1 MNVGTAAAIPS
12 HIADKLVSAAAYQEW
27 NGVQAD
33 LTTLRREI
41 PFARAEPAGFDPFW
55 VATKYDDV
63 QEISRNPAVF
73 RANGYRVIL
82 SSKADFEFLEGPGAP
97 PTIRALITLD
107 PPEHWALRRLTFK
120 EFAPNGMGALEDK
133 IRSIAVQTID
143 DLLATGGR
151 CDFVEVA
158 ALRYP
163 LRIILSI
170 LGIPESDENAM
181 LRLTQEFFNPQDPE
195 LAAAASASDGHE
207 GQAFDM
213 ALLQNYVTYF
223 NALTDD
229 RRANPREDVASK
241 IANGVVDGEPISH
254 WDAMS
259 QYVAIATAG
268 HDTTSS
274 STAGGMWAVAERPE
288 LFARIAA
295 DRSLIPKLVDES
307 VRWTSPI
314 LNFMRTASEDY
325 QLRGQ
330 TVRKGDWVMLSYPS
344 ANRDEE
350 FFESP
355 FEFSLDRRRTPH
367 LAFGYG
373 PHVCLG
379 QHLARL
385 EMSILFDELFRRV
398 SSLELDGAP
407 TRTRSA
413 TVASVKTL
421 PIRFV
426 AA

>member
-1 MNVGTAAAIPS
+1 MSVKAAAAVPTE
-12 HIADKLVSAAAYQEW
+12 IADKLVSAAAYQEW
-27 NGVQAD
+27 NGLQAD
-33 LTTLRREI
+33 LTMLRREL

-55 VATKYDDV
+55 VATRYDDV
-63 QEISRNPAVF
+63 QEISRDPATF

-82 SSKADFEFLEGPGAP
+82 SSKADLRFLEGPGAP

-120 EFAPNGMGALEDK
+120 EFAPHGVRALEDD
-133 IRSIAVQTID
+133 IRSIAARTVD

-163 LRIILSI
+163 LRVILSV
-170 LGIPESDENAM
+170 LGLPNSDETAM

-195 LAAAASASDGHE
+195 LAAAGAMDGHE

-213 ALLQNYVTYF
+213 ALLQNYVAYF
-223 NALTDD
+223 DALTDD
-229 RRANPREDVASK
+229 RRSNPREDVASK
-241 IANGVVDGEPISH
+241 IANGVVDGKPISH

-274 STAGGMWAVAERPE
+274 STAGGMWALAERPD

-295 DRSLIPKLVDES
+295 DRSLIPQLIEES

-314 LNFMRTASEDY
+314 LSFMRTAADDY
-325 QLRGQ
+325 EIRGQ
-330 TVRKGDWVMLSYPS
+330 KVRRGDWIMLSYPS
-344 ANRDEE
+344 ANRDEDI
-350 FFESP
+350 FADP
-355 FEFSLDRRRTPH
+355 FDFSLDRKRTPH

-373 PHVCLG
+373 SHVCLG

-385 EMSILFDELFRRV
+385 EMGILFEELFKRV
-398 SSLELDGAP
+398 ASIKVDGTP